1 LVYLCAGYFGEQLQ
15 TIRLQDITANNM
27 KDIKE
32 WLPEFEVSAE
42 TDTELQEY
50 FLLTP
55 ELEKIVNSKYWLL
68 LGRKGTG
75 KTAIYKYL
83 EKSIPDN
90 VNQNIVVPLNFKD
103 YPWPAHK
110 LYKESIA
117 GELSAYQKSWRFL
130 FFVKLLSRLIETKER
145 ASESLSKDL
154 KWAKKYIEKIF
165 GNPDPSIMEVLF
177 SKLARIKK
185 LAGPGFDIDETS
197 MNVGEV
203 SFDDVAEDKEL
214 QSTLRSNAFSLLTYF
229 ETIFKSNVGEKKFL
243 IVLDQLDEN
252 WLSGEIDE
260 YSKVLINLINVCR
273 NISIDTSL
281 NQNLKIIPFLRTDIY
296 ETLRFN
302 DKNKLYQDSAIV
314 ISWENDSLDTMFFE
328 RVKKYKPTDVVLDVL
343 KKCDSLFEA
352 SFVRQGTPP
361 FKYITRRSFFRPRD
375 VITYFN
381 NIRRKHIENKTGLYT
396 TSELYDAAY
405 DASVSV
411 YNELIDEWSNQ
422 FPEIEN
428 LFSVL
433 QTIQFETFTFF
444 DFQNK
449 YKIEF
454 PDASEGDLRRHL
466 NFLFDNSIIGQKKQ
480 GRWEYLSSLPN
491 LKLNIEMP
499 FRTHQ
504 SLKYRLQLIESRPG
518 QNEEE

>member
-1 LVYLCAGYFGEQLQ
+1 
-15 TIRLQDITANNM
+15 M

-55 ELEKIVNSKYWLL
+55 ELEKIINSKYWLL

-83 EKSIPDN
+83 EKAIPSKIND
-90 VNQNIVVPLNFKD
+90 NIVVSLNFKD

-130 FFVKLLSRLIETKER
+130 FFVKLISRLIEIKESK
-145 ASESLSKDL
+145 SESISKEL
-154 KWAKKYIEKIF
+154 KWAKKYIEKVF

-185 LAGPGFDIDETS
+185 LAGPGMDLDETS
-197 MNVGEV
+197 FNVGEV
-203 SFDDVAEDKEL
+203 SFDDVAENKEL
-214 QSTLRSNAFSLLTYF
+214 QSTLRSNAFTLLSYF
-229 ETIFKSNVGEKKFL
+229 ETIFKNNVGDKKFL
-243 IVLDQLDEN
+243 IILDQLDEN

-273 NISIDTSL
+273 NIGIDDTL
-281 NQNLKIIPFLRTDIY
+281 KKNLKVIPFLRTDIY

-314 ISWENDSLDTMFFE
+314 IAWDNDSLDTMFLE
-328 RVKKYKPTDVVLDVL
+328 RVKKYKPVDVELEL
-343 KKCDSLFEA
+343 SKKCDCLFEA

-375 VITYFN
+375 VIIYFN
-381 NIRRKHIENKTGLYT
+381 NIRKKHTPNKTGLYSST
-396 TSELYDAAY
+396 ELYDAAV

-411 YNELIDEWSNQ
+411 YNEIIDEWSNQ

-433 QTIQFETFTFF
+433 QTIQVETFTYSEFES
-444 DFQNK
+444 K

-454 PDASEGDLRRHL
+454 PNATEGDLRKHL

-480 GRWEYLSSLPN
+480 GRWEYLSSLSN
-491 LKLNIEMP
+491 LKMNIEKP

-504 SLKYRLQLIESRPG
+504 SLKYRLQLTESRPG
-518 QNEEE
+518 QNED

>member
-1 LVYLCAGYFGEQLQ
+1 M
-15 TIRLQDITANNM
+15 I
-27 KDIKE
+27 DIKD

-55 ELEKIVNSKYWLL
+55 ELEKIINSKYWLL

-83 EKSIPDN
+83 EKADPTKIYNN
-90 VNQNIVVPLNFKD
+90 VVVSLNFKD

-117 GELSAYQKSWRFL
+117 GELSAYQKSWRFI
-130 FFVKLLSRLIETKER
+130 FFVKLISRLIDIKEKN
-145 ASESLSKDL
+145 SESLSKEL
-154 KWAKKYIEKIF
+154 KWAKKYIEKVF
-165 GNPDPSIMEVLF
+165 GNPDPTIMEVLF

-185 LAGPGFDIDETS
+185 LALPGMDLEDIS
-197 MNVGEV
+197 FNVGEV
-203 SFDDVAEDKEL
+203 SFDDVAENKEL
-214 QSTLRSNAFSLLTYF
+214 QSTLRANAFTLLSYF
-229 ETIFKSNVGEKKFL
+229 ETIFKNNVGNIKF
-243 IVLDQLDEN
+243 IIILDQLDEN

-273 NISIDTSL
+273 NIGIDETLKS
-281 NQNLKIIPFLRTDIY
+281 NLKVIPFLRTDIY

-314 ISWENDSLDTMFFE
+314 ISWDNDSLDTMFFE
-328 RVKKYKPTDVVLDVL
+328 RVKKYKPSDVAIDLE

-375 VITYFN
+375 VIIYFN
-381 NIRRKHIENKTGLYT
+381 NIRKQHTTNRTGLYT
-396 TSELYDAAY
+396 TNELYDAAY

-411 YNELIDEWSNQ
+411 YNEIIDEWSNQ
-422 FPEIEN
+422 FPEIEG

-433 QTIQFETFTFF
+433 QTIQVETFNYEEFER
-444 DFQNK
+444 K
-449 YKIEF
+449 YKLEF
-454 PDASEGDLRRHL
+454 TNASEGDLRKHL

-491 LKLNIEMP
+491 LKMNIEKP

-504 SLKYRLQLIESRPG
+504 SLKYRLQLTESRPG
-518 QNEEE
+518 QNDD

>member
-1 LVYLCAGYFGEQLQ
+1 
-15 TIRLQDITANNM
+15 M

-50 FLLTP
+50 FVLTP

-83 EKSIPDN
+83 EKSSPEKIN
-90 VNQNIVVPLNFKD
+90 RNIVISLNFKD

-130 FFVKLLSRLIETKER
+130 FFVKLISRLVEIKEQR
-145 ASESLSKDL
+145 SESLSKDL
-154 KWAKKYIEKIF
+154 KWAQKYIEKIF

-185 LAGPGFDIDETS
+185 LAGPGFELDDSSI
-197 MNVGEV
+197 NVGEV
-203 SFDDVAEDKEL
+203 SFDDVAENKEL
-214 QSTLRSNAFSLLTYF
+214 QNTLRSNAFTLLTYF
-229 ETIFKSNVGEKKFL
+229 ESIFKKNVGENKFL

-252 WLSGEIDE
+252 WLSGEIEE

-273 NISIDTSL
+273 NVSIDDTLKS
-281 NQNLKIIPFLRTDIY
+281 NLKIIPFLRTDIY

-314 ISWENDSLDTMFFE
+314 ISWDNDSLDAMYFE
-328 RVKKYKPTDVVLDVL
+328 RVKKYKPDEVSLDAS
-343 KKCDSLFEA
+343 KKCDALFEA

-375 VITYFN
+375 VIIYFN
-381 NIRRKHIENKTGLYT
+381 NIRRKHTENRTGLYT
-396 TSELYDAAY
+396 TNELYDAAY

-411 YNELIDEWSNQ
+411 YNEIIDEWSNQ

-433 QTIQFETFTFF
+433 QTIQVETFTFQEF
-444 DFQNK
+444 ENK

-454 PDASEGDLRRHL
+454 PQASEGDVRKHL

-480 GRWEYLSSLPN
+480 GRWEYLSSLPH
-491 LKLNIEMP
+491 LKLNIEKP

-518 QNEEE
+518 QNDED

>member
-1 LVYLCAGYFGEQLQ
+1 M
-15 TIRLQDITANNM
+15 T
-27 KDIKE
+27 DIKD

-55 ELEKIVNSKYWLL
+55 ELEKIINSKYWLL

-83 EKSIPDN
+83 EKSIPSKIN
-90 VNQNIVVPLNFKD
+90 NNIVVSLNFKD

-130 FFVKLLSRLIETKER
+130 FFVKLISRLIEIKESN
-145 ASESLSKDL
+145 SESLSKEL
-154 KWAKKYIEKIF
+154 KWAKKYIEKVF

-185 LAGPGFDIDETS
+185 LAGPGMDLDETS
-197 MNVGEV
+197 FNVGEV
-203 SFDDVAEDKEL
+203 SFDDVADNKEL
-214 QSTLRSNAFSLLTYF
+214 QSTLRSNAFTLLSYF
-229 ETIFKSNVGEKKFL
+229 ETIFKNNVGDKKFL
-243 IVLDQLDEN
+243 IILDQLDEN

-273 NISIDTSL
+273 NIGIDETL
-281 NQNLKIIPFLRTDIY
+281 KKNLKVIPFLRTDIY

-314 ISWENDSLDTMFFE
+314 IAWDNDTLDTMFLE
-328 RVKKYKPTDVVLDVL
+328 RVKKYKPADVELEL
-343 KKCDSLFEA
+343 TKKCDCLFEA
-352 SFVRQGTPP
+352 SYVRQGTPP

-375 VITYFN
+375 VIIYFN
-381 NIRRKHIENKTGLYT
+381 NIRKKHNPNKTGLYT
-396 TSELYDAAY
+396 TTELYDAAV

-411 YNELIDEWSNQ
+411 YNEIIDEWSNQ

-433 QTIQFETFTFF
+433 QTIQVETFTYSEFES
-444 DFQNK
+444 K

-454 PDASEGDLRRHL
+454 PSATEGDLRKHT

-491 LKLNIEMP
+491 LKMNIEKP

-518 QNEEE
+518 QNDD